1 MGEKNSKTT
10 PTDLSGDAVEEISS
24 YLRRLLAD
32 VFALYVKTKNFH
44 WHISGRHFRDYHLL
58 LDEQASQIFAITDPI
73 AERARKIGGTTIR
86 SISDIARNQRL
97 KDNNKE
103 GVSPQEV
110 ISELC
115 DDNQQ
120 LTRSL
125 RAVHEVCDRHNDV
138 ATASLIEVWIDES
151 ERRTWFLAE
160 IMQDI

>member
-1 MGEKNSKTT
+1 MAEKDTKGT
-10 PTDLSGDAVEEISS
+10 PTDLSGDAVEEISTN
-24 YLRRLLAD
+24 LRRLLAD

-58 LDEQASQIFAITDPI
+58 LDEQATQVFAMTDTI

-103 GVSPQEV
+103 GVSPQEM

-125 RAVHEVCDRHNDV
+125 RAVHEICDRHNDV

-160 IMQDI
+160 IRSDA

>member
-1 MGEKNSKTT
+1 MAEKNTKGT

-24 YLRRLLAD
+24 NLRRLLAD

-58 LDEQASQIFAITDPI
+58 LDEQATQVFAMTDTI

-103 GVSPQEV
+103 AVSPLDM

-115 DDNQQ
+115 DDNLQ

-125 RAVHEVCDRHNDV
+125 RTVHDVCDRHNDV

-160 IMQDI
+160 IGRDA

>member
-1 MGEKNSKTT
+1 MASKDKTAT
-10 PTDLSGDAVEEISS
+10 PTDLSGDAVEEITSN
-24 YLRRLLAD
+24 LRRLLAD

-58 LDEQASQIFAITDPI
+58 LDEQATQIFAITDTI

-86 SISDIARNQRL
+86 SISDIAKNQRL

-103 GVSPQEV
+103 EVSPQEM
-110 ISELC
+110 INELC
-115 DDNQQ
+115 EDNQQ

-125 RAVHEVCDRHNDV
+125 RAAHEVCDRHNDL

-160 IMQDI
+160 IRSDA